1 MPYLE
6 QFKKLFNPL
15 PGNHYLY
22 VTTAL
27 DDIAFLFEKMMQDI
41 GGKLN
46 LAIYDQ
52 NSLDIGSK
60 LSGANI
66 QHVKDFKTLFRA
78 LPRDHDIVVLKD
90 IFYAHENQKALL
102 KLAYT
107 TLANTANI
115 IIIEKKG
122 VMDIEA
128 TKTMLEEYEFRAPN
142 EIDIIEGY
150 DLIMAKKMHMWGNG
164 L

>member
-1 MPYLE
+1 MQVPE

-15 PGNHYLY
+15 PGSHFLY
-22 VTTAL
+22 ATTAV
-27 DDIAFLFEKMMQDI
+27 DDIALLFEKMMQDV
-41 GGKLN
+41 GGKFD

-52 NSLDIGSK
+52 KSLDLDSK
-60 LSGANI
+60 LSNVNVEF
-66 QHVKDFKTLFRA
+66 VKDFKTLFRA
-78 LPRDHDIVVLKD
+78 MPRDHDIVVLRD
-90 IFYAHENQKALL
+90 IFCTHENQKALL

-128 TKTMLEEYEFRAPN
+128 TKIILQEYEFRVPN
-142 EIDIIEGY
+142 EIEIIDGY
-150 DLIMAKKMHMWGNG
+150 DLITAKKMHMWGNG